1 MISYI
6 IRRLVWMIFVIFGV
20 MTFTFFIA
28 RVIPADPV
36 AAVLPSNAPAEAI
49 EKLRTEMG
57 LDKPI
62 WVQYGVYIDGLLHG
76 NLGTSIRTRRPVL
89 EDLLRYFPAT
99 AELAVVALI
108 MGTVIGISLGLLS
121 AVKQGGIL
129 DHFGRFFAIWGLS
142 MPAFFTGLMLIIL
155 FSHMLHWFPQLGE
168 MPSYMRRPPQVTGFL
183 ILDTMIAGQWSLV
196 LTELRHLILP
206 AFTLGWLS
214 TASIVRI
221 TRSSMLEVLP
231 EEYIKTARMKGLRES
246 VVVLKHALKNAMLP
260 TVTIIGLR
268 VASLLEGAV
277 LTETVFSWPGIGR
290 YATSSFLS
298 IDFSAVVGVTIFIA
312 FLYSFA
318 NLVVDLLYGYLNPK
332 IRYT

>member
-1 MISYI
+1 MS
-6 IRRLVWMIFVIFGV
+6 FVIFGV

-49 EKLRTEMG
+49 EKLRMEMG

-62 WVQYGVYIDGLLHG
+62 WIQYGIYINGLLHG

-99 AELAVVALI
+99 AELAVAALI
-108 MGTVIGISLGLLS
+108 MGTIIGISLGLLS
-121 AVKQGGIL
+121 AVKQGGLI

-155 FSHMLHWFPQLGE
+155 FSHILHWFPQLGE
-168 MPSYMRRPPQVTGFL
+168 MPSYLRRPPQVTGFL
-183 ILDTMIAGQWSLV
+183 IMDTMIAGKWSLV
-196 LTELRHLILP
+196 LTELRHLVLP

-246 VVVLKHALKNAMLP
+246 TVVLKHALKNAMLP

-290 YATSSFLS
+290 YATSSFLA

>member
-6 IRRLVWMIFVIFGV
+6 IRRLVWMVFVIFGV
-20 MTFTFFIA
+20 MTITFFIA

-36 AAVLPSNAPAEAI
+36 AAVLPSNAPEAAI
-49 EKLRTEMG
+49 EKVRTEMG

-62 WVQYGVYIDGLLHG
+62 WIQYGLYINGLLRG

-89 EDLLRYFPAT
+89 DDLLRYFPAT
-99 AELAVVALI
+99 AELAIVALMI
-108 MGTVIGISLGLLS
+108 GTVIGISLGLLS
-121 AVKQGGIL
+121 AVKQGSII

-155 FSHMLHWFPQLGE
+155 FSHILHWLPQLGQL
-168 MPSYMRRPPQVTGFL
+168 PAYLRRPPRVTGFL
-183 ILDTMIAGQWSLV
+183 ILDTMIAGKWSLIA
-196 LTELRHLILP
+196 TELRHLLLP

-246 VVVLKHALKNAMLP
+246 TVVLKHALKNALLP

-290 YATSSFLS
+290 YATASFLA

-318 NLVVDLLYGYLNPK
+318 NLAVDLLYGYLNPK
-332 IRYT
+332 IRYA